1 MFLVSEIVLV
11 DDASEHLHLQ
21 KKLEDYV
28 SALPILVKIIRDL
41 NIFLFTYSLFNI
53 DISLYSGL
61 LHKRDVYSILFI
73 KITKHFVKIFI
84 LPNFLSAK

>member
-1 MFLVSEIVLV
+1 MFKNYILFLVSEIVLV

-41 NIFLFTYSLFNI
+41 NIFLFTWGYYQWINEHGICSLK
-53 DISLYSGL
+53 Y
-61 LHKRDVYSILFI
+61 
-73 KITKHFVKIFI
+73 
-84 LPNFLSAK
+84 

>member
-41 NIFLFTYSLFNI
+41 NIFLFTWGY
-53 DISLYSGL
+53 YYWT
-61 LHKRDVYSILFI
+61 HKRGICSLKY
-73 KITKHFVKIFI
+73 
-84 LPNFLSAK
+84 